1 MCYGSILR
9 ILRLPLDTRLDRSDA
24 EDATLLLLRLLGVLT
39 SCGISGTPLLLLS
52 PPLVVQA
59 VFGDAAPTPFCRRR
73 FSTNRRPVMTLV
85 VPPLFVVVVVTV
97 GVPTAFTAV
106 AVVVCSSSAVGSTSI
121 SVVALSSCCRRKERE
136 KLIEYPFNYLLYSLL
151 TRSLVCSSSS
161 CPSSSSNSA
170 LSASSGY
177 STSCPLSVGNSMTGR
192 MRRD

>member
-24 EDATLLLLRLLGVLT
+24 EEATLLLLRLLGVLT

-73 FSTNRRPVMTLV
+73 FSTNRRPVITLV

-97 GVPTAFTAV
+97 GVPTALTAV
-106 AVVVCSSSAVGSTSI
+106 AVVVCCSSSAVGSTSI
-121 SVVALSSCCRRKERE
+121 SVVALSSCYRR
-136 KLIEYPFNYLLYSLL
+136 
-151 TRSLVCSSSS
+151 
-161 CPSSSSNSA
+161 
-170 LSASSGY
+170 
-177 STSCPLSVGNSMTGR
+177 
-192 MRRD
+192 